1 MKYNYSNLVISIL
14 ILAAAGYIY
23 DKFKINIDSNSQQED
38 LNIIKKYLLDDD
50 IDKTIDTL
58 SSVKKP
64 ILWIHID
71 YIKNSRNWESF
82 GSRNSYELNQ
92 DYIYLTIRTII
103 NKCSDYFHIVII
115 DDDSFCKLLENNCI
129 DLNKVGYPVKDNL
142 RSLNIMKLLYT
153 YGGMYIENSFILF
166 KSLGPIYDKVLAS
179 NKIVTAQFK
188 NSGANAYNVDYM
200 PSIKFI
206 GCIKECPTMK
216 RLIKHMELLY
226 GTNFTSS
233 LEFEDAISKW
243 LLKCGEMDE
252 LNIIDGKYIGTKDVN
267 NAMLNLEELMGS
279 TFIDLHANSY
289 ALYIPSRDLLKRSKY
304 NWFCKLNSKEVLES
318 NTILSKYLLV
328 SNEDEE
334 EY

>member
-1 MKYNYSNLVISIL
+1 MKYNYSNLLISIL

-23 DKFKINIDSNSQQED
+23 NKFKINIDANSQQED
-38 LNIIKKYLLDDD
+38 LNVIKKYLLEDD

-71 YIKNSRNWESF
+71 YIRNSRNWESF
-82 GSRNSYELNQ
+82 GSRNSDELNQ
-92 DYIYLTIRTII
+92 DYLYLTIRTII
-103 NKCSDYFHIVII
+103 NKCSDDFHIVII
-115 DDDSFCKLLENNCI
+115 DDDSFCKLLEHNCI
-129 DLNKVGYPVKDNL
+129 DLNKVAYPIRDNL

-166 KSLGPIYDKVLAS
+166 KSLVTIYDKVLDS
-179 NKIVTAQFK
+179 NKMVTAQFK
-188 NSGANAYNVDYM
+188 NNGANAYNVDYM

-233 LEFEDAISKW
+233 LEFEDLISKW
-243 LLKCGEMDE
+243 LLKCGEQDE
-252 LNIIDGKYIGTKDVN
+252 LNIIDGRYIGTKDSN
-267 NAMLNLEELMGS
+267 NTMINLEELMGS
-279 TFIDLHANSY
+279 TFIDLHVKAY
-289 ALYIPSRDLLKRSKY
+289 GLYVPSRELVRRSKY
-304 NWFCKLNSKEVLES
+304 NWFCKLASKDVLEA
-318 NTILSKYLLV
+318 NTILSKYLLL
-328 SNEDEE
+328 SNEEE
-334 EY
+334 

>member
-1 MKYNYSNLVISIL
+1 MNYNYSNLVISIL

-23 DKFKINIDSNSQQED
+23 DKFKINIDSNSQQEE

-82 GSRNSYELNQ
+82 GSRNSNELNQ
-92 DYIYLTIRTII
+92 DYLYLTIRTII
-103 NKCSDYFHIVII
+103 NKCADYFHIVII
-115 DDDSFCKLLENNCI
+115 DDDSFCKLLEHNCI
-129 DLNKVGYPVKDNL
+129 DLNKVSYPIKDNL
-142 RSLNIMKLLYT
+142 RSLNIMKLLYK

-166 KSLGPIYDKVLAS
+166 KSLGKIYDKVLES

-188 NSGANAYNVDYM
+188 NNGQNAYNVDYM

-206 GCIKECPTMK
+206 GCVKECPTIK
-216 RLIKHMELLY
+216 RLIKHMEMIY

-233 LEFEDAISKW
+233 AEFEDVISKW
-243 LLKCGEMDE
+243 LLKCAE
-252 LNIIDGKYIGTKDVN
+252 NNQINVIDGKYIGIKDIN
-267 NAMLNLEELMGS
+267 NAMINLEELMGS
-279 TFIDLHANSY
+279 TFIELHTNVY
-289 ALYIPSRDLLKRSKY
+289 ALYIPSNDLLKRSKY
-304 NWFCKLNSKEVLES
+304 NWFCKLSTKDVLEA
-318 NTILSKYLLV
+318 NTIISKYLLI
-328 SNEDEE
+328 SNETED
-334 EY
+334 YD

>member
-1 MKYNYSNLVISIL
+1 MKYNYSNLLISIL

-23 DKFKINIDSNSQQED
+23 NKFKINIDANSQQED
-38 LNIIKKYLLDDD
+38 LNVIKKYLLEDD

-71 YIKNSRNWESF
+71 YIRNSRNWESF
-82 GSRNSYELNQ
+82 GSRNSDELNQ
-92 DYIYLTIRTII
+92 DYLYLTIRTII
-103 NKCSDYFHIVII
+103 NKCSDDFHIVII
-115 DDDSFCKLLENNCI
+115 DDDSFCKLLEHNCI
-129 DLNKVGYPVKDNL
+129 DLNKVAYPIRDNL

-166 KSLGPIYDKVLAS
+166 KSLVTIYDKVLDS
-179 NKIVTAQFK
+179 NKMVTAQFK
-188 NSGANAYNVDYM
+188 NNGANAYNVDYM

-243 LLKCGEMDE
+243 LLKCGEQDE
-252 LNIIDGKYIGTKDVN
+252 LNIIDGRYIGTKDSN
-267 NAMLNLEELMGS
+267 NTMINLEELMGS
-279 TFIDLHANSY
+279 TFIDLHAKAY
-289 ALYIPSRDLLKRSKY
+289 GLYVPSRELVRRSKY
-304 NWFCKLNSKEVLES
+304 NWFCKLASKDVLEA
-318 NTILSKYLLV
+318 NTILSKYLLL
-328 SNEDEE
+328 SNEEE
-334 EY
+334 L

>member
-1 MKYNYSNLVISIL
+1 MKYNYSNLLISIL

-23 DKFKINIDSNSQQED
+23 NKFKINIDANSQQED
-38 LNIIKKYLLDDD
+38 LNVIKKYLLEDD

-71 YIKNSRNWESF
+71 YIRNSRNWESF
-82 GSRNSYELNQ
+82 GSRNSDELNQ
-92 DYIYLTIRTII
+92 DYLYLTIRTII
-103 NKCSDYFHIVII
+103 NKCSDDFHIVII
-115 DDDSFCKLLENNCI
+115 DDDSFCKLLEHNCI
-129 DLNKVGYPVKDNL
+129 DLNKVAYPIRDNL

-166 KSLGPIYDKVLAS
+166 KSLVTIYDKVLDS
-179 NKIVTAQFK
+179 NKMVTAQFK
-188 NSGANAYNVDYM
+188 NNGANAYNVDYM

-233 LEFEDAISKW
+233 LEFEDLISKW
-243 LLKCGEMDE
+243 LLKCGEQDE
-252 LNIIDGKYIGTKDVN
+252 LNIIDGRYIGTKDSN
-267 NAMLNLEELMGS
+267 NTMINLEELMGS
-279 TFIDLHANSY
+279 TFIDLHAKAY
-289 ALYIPSRDLLKRSKY
+289 GLYIPSHELVRRSKY
-304 NWFCKLNSKEVLES
+304 NWFCKLASKDVLEA
-318 NTILSKYLLV
+318 NTILSKYLLL
-328 SNEDEE
+328 SNEEE
-334 EY
+334 

>member
-1 MKYNYSNLVISIL
+1 MKYNYSNLLISIL

-23 DKFKINIDSNSQQED
+23 NKFKINIDANSQQED
-38 LNIIKKYLLDDD
+38 LNVIKKYLLEDD

-71 YIKNSRNWESF
+71 YIRNSRNWESF
-82 GSRNSYELNQ
+82 GSRNSDELNQ
-92 DYIYLTIRTII
+92 DYLYLTIRTII
-103 NKCSDYFHIVII
+103 NKCSDDFHIVII
-115 DDDSFCKLLENNCI
+115 DDDSFCKLLEHNCI
-129 DLNKVGYPVKDNL
+129 DLNKVAYPIRDNL

-166 KSLGPIYDKVLAS
+166 KSLVTIYDKVLDS
-179 NKIVTAQFK
+179 NKMVTAQFK
-188 NSGANAYNVDYM
+188 NNGANAYNVDYM

-233 LEFEDAISKW
+233 LEFEDLISKW
-243 LLKCGEMDE
+243 LLKCGEQDE
-252 LNIIDGKYIGTKDVN
+252 LNIIDGRYIGTKDSN
-267 NAMLNLEELMGS
+267 NTMINLEELMGS
-279 TFIDLHANSY
+279 TFIDLHAKAY
-289 ALYIPSRDLLKRSKY
+289 GLYVPSHELVRRSKY
-304 NWFCKLNSKEVLES
+304 NWFCKLASKDVLEA
-318 NTILSKYLLV
+318 NTILSKYLLL
-328 SNEDEE
+328 SNEEE
-334 EY
+334 

>member
-1 MKYNYSNLVISIL
+1 MKYNYNNLVISIL

-23 DKFKINIDSNSQQED
+23 NKFKINIDSKSQQED

-50 IDKTIDTL
+50 IDNTIDTL

-64 ILWIHID
+64 ILWVHID

-92 DYIYLTIRTII
+92 DYLYLTIRTII

-115 DDDSFCKLLENNCI
+115 DDDSFCKLLEHNCI
-129 DLNKVGYPVKDNL
+129 DLNKVAYPIKDNL
-142 RSLNIMKLLYT
+142 RSLNIMKLLYS

-166 KSLGPIYDKVLAS
+166 KSLGKIYDKVLSS

-188 NSGANAYNVDYM
+188 NSGANAYNLDYM
-200 PSIKFI
+200 PSIKLI
-206 GCIKECPTMK
+206 GCTKECPTMK
-216 RLIKHMELLY
+216 KLIKHTEVIY

-233 LEFEDAISKW
+233 AEFEDLLSKW
-243 LLKCGEMDE
+243 LLKCAENDE
-252 LNIIDGKYIGTKDVN
+252 INVIDGRYIGTKDTN
-267 NAMLNLEELMGS
+267 NAMINLEELMGS
-279 TFIDLHANSY
+279 TFIDLDSKAY
-289 ALYIPSRDLLKRSKY
+289 GLYIPSVELLRRSKY
-304 NWFCKLNSKEVLES
+304 NWFCKLNSKEVLQA
-318 NTILSKYLLV
+318 NTIISKYLLI
-328 SNEDEE
+328 SNEDDE